1 MKVAVFGGASV
12 KPGER
17 AYEDAER
24 LGSMLGSNGH
34 TVLTGGYIGIM
45 EAASRGCNEA
55 GGHVIGMT
63 CKDIEAWRGT
73 KANAWVKEEHKFDTL
88 RERMY
93 ALIDTCEAAVVMPG
107 GVGTL
112 CELLVMW
119 NEMIIASQPPRP
131 LIVVGDEWN
140 AVLSQFIASMG
151 KYIGQKDHELFQIVP
166 TVEDAINKIK
176 SDNDPKNISGRK

>member
-1 MKVAVFGGASV
+1 MKVAVFGGASA
-12 KPGER
+12 KPGDR
-17 AYEDAER
+17 AYEDAVR
-24 LGSMLGSNGH
+24 LGALLGGSGH

-73 KANAWVKEEHKFDTL
+73 KANRWVKEEHQFVTL

-93 ALIDTCEAAVVMPG
+93 ALIDSCEAAIVMPG

-112 CELLVMW
+112 CELMVMW
-119 NEMIIASQPPRP
+119 NEMIIASRAPRP

-140 AVLSQFIASMG
+140 TVLSQFFNSMG
-151 KYIGQKDHELFQIVP
+151 NYIGEKDRDLFQIVP
-166 TVEDAINKIK
+166 TVDSAFAKIS
-176 SDNDPKNISGRK
+176 SDISPNT

>member
-1 MKVAVFGGASV
+1 MKVAVFGGASA
-12 KPGER
+12 KPGDR
-17 AYEDAER
+17 AYEDAVR
-24 LGSMLGSNGH
+24 LGTLLGGSGH

-45 EAASRGCNEA
+45 EAASRGCSEA

-73 KANAWVKEEHKFDTL
+73 RANRWVKEEHQFETL

-93 ALIDTCEAAVVMPG
+93 ALIDACEAAIVMPG

-112 CELLVMW
+112 CELMVMW
-119 NEMIIASQPPRP
+119 NEMIIASRSPRP

-140 AVLSQFIASMG
+140 TVLSQFINSMG
-151 KYIGQKDHELFQIVP
+151 NYIGENDRELFQIVQS
-166 TVEDAINKIK
+166 VDSAFALIS
-176 SDNDPKNISGRK
+176 SDDGPKTK

>member
-1 MKVAVFGGASV
+1 MKVAVFGGASA
-12 KPGER
+12 KPGDR
-17 AYEDAER
+17 AYEDAVR
-24 LGSMLGSNGH
+24 LGALLGSSGH

-73 KANAWVKEEHKFDTL
+73 RANRWVKEEHQFETL

-93 ALIDTCEAAVVMPG
+93 ALIDTCEAAIVMPG

-112 CELLVMW
+112 CELMVMW
-119 NEMIIASQPPRP
+119 NEMIIASRSPRS

-140 AVLSQFIASMG
+140 TVLSQFINSMG
-151 KYIGQKDHELFQIVP
+151 NYIGEKDRELFQIVQ
-166 TVEDAINKIK
+166 TVDSAFALIL
-176 SDNDPKNISGRK
+176 SDDGPKTK